1 MKFFNM
7 LLNILSAKASD
18 VADAAGKGDDKL
30 DLIFEPGRFVDSLE
44 YMGIG
49 MLVIFVIIGVIILA
63 TLLIN
68 KIFSKKNDK

>member
-1 MKFFNM
+1 MRFFNM
-7 LLNILSAKASD
+7 ILNILSAKASD
-18 VADAAGKGDDKL
+18 VADAVGKGNGEL
-30 DLIFEPGRFVDSLE
+30 DLIFEPSKFVDSLE

-49 MLVIFVIIGVIILA
+49 MLVIFVIITVIILA